1 MLERR
6 QIIRLGVLAHYV
18 ETPVN
23 GGVRRQGKR
32 FDPNRN
38 TNSMAPSIKDTYSID
53 WSQSITEWDT
63 ADTVV
68 GSVPISDRPSDWL
81 GTWTQ
86 EIRNRGF
93 DSNISGWL
101 RDIANTQPLD
111 SNLFPFADMLSNTGS
126 QSKKEPELDDNDK
139 YLERMGC
146 LDQGD
151 NK

>member
-1 MLERR
+1 
-6 QIIRLGVLAHYV
+6 
-18 ETPVN
+18 
-23 GGVRRQGKR
+23 
-32 FDPNRN
+32 
-38 TNSMAPSIKDTYSID
+38 MAPSIKDTYSID